1 MFFCGVGRVAGE
13 QIFFT
18 RIPAPSRPTP
28 RYTITLKKNSSL
40 FHFLTKTLA
49 SPLSSPS
56 TDPLASH
63 SLSGSLLFFTS
74 PAPLLLI
81 FSSCASHSTG
91 LSSHSRSH
99 CCFHRLSRQ
108 QGIAKIRVDPGAAVY
123 GVSLSLSRLSP
134 LTVGVS
140 LSSHSLSVSLSLSIS
155 RSVSPSLSISR
166 SVSRSLDLSLSISQS
181 LTLDLSISLSISL
194 CHCRLS
200 PFTVVA
206 RLSPSP
212 THSPLSKK
220 TRPAPQTRAYLT
232 RTAVPEPARILV
244 IGLGWR
250 VENSKT
256 RQVRGGW
263 EKP

>member
-1 MFFCGVGRVAGE
+1 MFFCGAGRVAGE
-13 QIFFT
+13 QIFFK
-18 RIPAPSRPTP
+18 RIPAL
-28 RYTITLKKNSSL
+28 RYTITLKKNPSL

-56 TDPLASH
+56 TDPLTSH

-140 LSSHSLSVSLSLSIS
+140 LSSHSRSVSLSLSIS
-155 RSVSPSLSISR
+155 RSVS
-166 SVSRSLDLSLSISQS
+166 LSLSICQS
-181 LTLDLSISLSISL
+181 LTLDLSISISLSISL
-194 CHCRLS
+194 CNCRLS
-200 PFTVVA
+200 PFTVAA

-212 THSPLSKK
+212 THSPLSSVKK
-220 TRPAPQTRAYLT
+220 NPPRPANPHLFNPHRST
-232 RTAVPEPARILV
+232 
-244 IGLGWR
+244 
-250 VENSKT
+250 
-256 RQVRGGW
+256 
-263 EKP
+263 

>member
-1 MFFCGVGRVAGE
+1 VNKFFLRGYPPR
-13 QIFFT
+13 
-18 RIPAPSRPTP
+18 PAP
-28 RYTITLKKNSSL
+28 RYTITLKKNPSL

-140 LSSHSLSVSLSLSIS
+140 LSSHSRSVSLSLSIS
-155 RSVSPSLSISR
+155 RSVSLSLSHSRSVNPSLSISR
-166 SVSRSLDLSLSISQS
+166 SVSRSLDLSLD
-181 LTLDLSISLSISL
+181 LTMSLSSL
-194 CHCRLS
+194 AVHCRGSPLTIADSLS
-200 PFTVVA
+200 S
-206 RLSPSP
+206 L
-212 THSPLSKK
+212 LSKK
-220 TRPAPQTRAYLT
+220 KNPPRPANPRLFNTHRST
-232 RTAVPEPARILV
+232 
-244 IGLGWR
+244 
-250 VENSKT
+250 
-256 RQVRGGW
+256 
-263 EKP
+263 